1 LQKSSLITYICPKEI
16 NLIGEGTVSPLFLY
30 QMFRDT
36 VKKLLDD
43 SLQNRKDLF
52 LIDFEILEGNM
63 IRVVIDGDEGVL
75 VEDCMYISR
84 AIEHNLDRETEDFSI
99 EVSSAG
105 AATPLLHKRQ
115 YQKHI
120 GRVLQIV
127 TFGKEKYEAVLTS
140 TDNDCISLE
149 WKIREPKPKGKG
161 KVTVKKNVSIS
172 FKDID
177 TAKIKLVF

>member
-1 LQKSSLITYICPKEI
+1 MQKSSLITYICSIEKK
-16 NLIGEGTVSPLFLY
+16 LISEGTISPLFLY
-30 QMFRDT
+30 QMFRDK

-84 AIEHNLDRETEDFSI
+84 AIEHNLDREIEDFSI

-172 FKDID
+172 FKDIE
-177 TAKIKLVF
+177 TAQIKLVF

>member
-1 LQKSSLITYICPKEI
+1 
-16 NLIGEGTVSPLFLY
+16 
-30 QMFRDT
+30 MFRDT

-43 SLQNRKDLF
+43 SLENRKDLF

-84 AIEHNLDRETEDFSI
+84 AIEHNLDRESEDFSI

-127 TFGKEKYEAVLTS
+127 TSSNEKYEAVLTS

-172 FKDID
+172 FKDIE
-177 TAKIKLVF
+177 TAQIKLVF

>member
-1 LQKSSLITYICPKEI
+1 MQKSSLITYICPEER
-16 NLIGEGTVSPLFLY
+16 NLIGEGTISPLFLY
-30 QMFRDT
+30 QMFKDT

-43 SLQNRKDLF
+43 SLQNRNDLF
-52 LIDFEILEGNM
+52 LIDFEILEGNK

-84 AIEHNLDRETEDFSI
+84 SIEHNLDRETEDFSL

-105 AATPLLHKRQ
+105 AASPLLHKRQ

-120 GRVLQIV
+120 GRILQIITV
-127 TFGKEKYEAVLTS
+127 DEEKYEAVLTS

-172 FKDID
+172 FKDIE
-177 TAKIKLVF
+177 TAQIKLVF

>member
-1 LQKSSLITYICPKEI
+1 LLKEKKLIS
-16 NLIGEGTVSPLFLY
+16 EGTISPLFLY
-30 QMFRDT
+30 QMFRDK

-84 AIEHNLDRETEDFSI
+84 AIEHNLDREIEDFSI

-127 TFGKEKYEAVLTS
+127 TSGKEKYEAVLTS

-149 WKIREPKPKGKG
+149 WKIRELKPKGKG

-172 FKDID
+172 FKDIE
-177 TAKIKLVF
+177 TAQIKLVF